1 MCITTLAK
9 QLIAKIFKLGRTS
22 AMEYPP
28 VSTSR
33 PGSRAGSSAGF
44 RPISAPPKPGYTQ
57 AKSATLPTTPVSQV
71 PPYRTTLHSPYGIG
85 DVTDG
90 RMSQASFASSMMAT
104 PDLNHSRTYTHG
116 FPHFQHSTPG
126 RIVNFKDPC
135 KSLISMIYQI
145 GVLNSWIFCKRN
157 SLMKKI

>member
-9 QLIAKIFKLGRTS
+9 QLIAEIFKSGRTS

-126 RIVNFKDPC
+126 RIVYF
-135 KSLISMIYQI
+135 
-145 GVLNSWIFCKRN
+145 
-157 SLMKKI
+157 KKIH